1 MNPIRLVICAA
12 LAVLLSGC
20 VSREAF
26 IDFALNEDNFTL
38 VWIIMPFVVGV
49 VVGVVAWII
58 RKINLQYRWDLD
70 QHPRVPPYR
79 VYAGAIVGVSSLLLV
94 ALVSIILSDA
104 ELTIA
109 SALQDYW
116 KEFIF
121 GTITTIISNGLTV
134 NLGFGEWSLSVN
146 KDGSVNRGK

>member
-109 SALQDYW
+109 SALD
-116 KEFIF
+116 
-121 GTITTIISNGLTV
+121 
-134 NLGFGEWSLSVN
+134 
-146 KDGSVNRGK
+146 